1 MMEMENGKINCV
13 DDVCVVDKY
22 YREYT
27 ELMADANKVRERFK
41 EENFK
46 LIEKKEYIMDELMM
60 EDDFRKK
67 YVDVAQISCIPGYR
81 FMTRLILKQIS

>member
-1 MMEMENGKINCV
+1 MMI
-13 DDVCVVDKY
+13 DIY
-22 YREYT
+22 FFII
-27 ELMADANKVRERFK
+27 MADANKIRERFK
-41 EENFK
+41 EEDFK
-46 LIEKKEYIMDELMM
+46 LVEKKEYIMDELML